1 MKRVFNFYVLV
12 FSGPSQF
19 RHFFLRGV
27 FLGHMSDPDGLGEG
41 WVGSF
46 HERDEGEWLGGT
58 HELLRFVVLVGRIR
72 NMPSNEIG
80 EML

>member
-1 MKRVFNFYVLV
+1 
-12 FSGPSQF
+12 
-19 RHFFLRGV
+19 
-27 FLGHMSDPDGLGEG
+27 MSDPDGLGEG

>member
-1 MKRVFNFYVLV
+1 MKRAVMYTCI
-12 FSGPSQF
+12 F
-19 RHFFLRGV
+19 RAVPISPLFFWGGG

-72 NMPSNEIG
+72 NMPSSQIG